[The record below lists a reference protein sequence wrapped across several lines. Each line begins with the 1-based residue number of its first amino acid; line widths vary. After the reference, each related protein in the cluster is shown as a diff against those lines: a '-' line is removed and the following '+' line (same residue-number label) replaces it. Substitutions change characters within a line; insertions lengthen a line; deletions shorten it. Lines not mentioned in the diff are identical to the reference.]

1 VTTKG
6 ISKLEAAQRQLDC
19 AIRLF
24 QDEDSLAVHTLA
36 YASYSL
42 LRELLGDEAEKV
54 MIKLEK
60 SLELGKVP
68 NFSKHRQGDPDAILE
83 EHSAKS
89 VHLTIALAIMLWK
102 EHGKA
107 ETEAMQQFSA
117 LPDPYKPGY
126 RASHTLK
133 IAAEG
138 GPITDEMLQAITT
151 LGSTGG
157 PAITRKK
164 S

>member
-24 QDEDSLAVHTLA
+24 RDEDSLAIHTLA
-36 YASYSL
+36 YASYRL

-68 NFSKHRQGDPDAILE
+68 LSKHRQGDPDAILE
-83 EHSAKS
+83 EHSANT
-89 VHLTIALAIMLWK
+89 VHLTIA
-102 EHGKA
+102 
-107 ETEAMQQFSA
+107 
-117 LPDPYKPGY
+117 
-126 RASHTLK
+126 
-133 IAAEG
+133 
-138 GPITDEMLQAITT
+138 QA
-151 LGSTGG
+151 
-157 PAITRKK
+157 
-164 S
+164 